1 MLDVLD
7 NLEIM
12 SIRQLVKSKTGANRH
27 SVKSISRLDTYSKNL
42 SVLSRKNE
50 LFEARFTFT
59 LRNTSVNSVFGVRNI
74 YDLR

>member
-1 MLDVLD
+1 MLDELD

-42 SVLSRKNE
+42 SVLSRENE

>member
-42 SVLSRKNE
+42 SVLSRKNG

>member
-27 SVKSISRLDTYSKNL
+27 SIKSISRLDTYSKNL
-42 SVLSRKNE
+42 SVLSRENE
-50 LFEARFTFT
+50 VFEARFTFT